1 MLLMGSPEIGLMRL
15 VARCFWMELRSYV
28 YPSAATTG
36 FVNGTYEHAP
46 CSQHLCDGVAEVT
59 PDGGE
64 RLRHFFDLSNLAAPV
79 RPLLLL

>member
-1 MLLMGSPEIGLMRL
+1 MVATTVLGYRVLLMGSPEMGLMRL

-46 CSQHLCDGVAEVT
+46 YSC
-59 PDGGE
+59 
-64 RLRHFFDLSNLAAPV
+64 AA
-79 RPLLLL
+79 RACRSMQ